1 MRGTDIEALGELA
14 GEALAAGGS
23 FVKEMHM
30 EIASRPFG
38 ALGASAEPVRAVH
51 DSVSEAVYG
60 GVRGALR
67 AASRRGAAVLAVRSA
82 DDGPALA
89 ATPAGSLALGA
100 INGLW
105 GHHLHDRGLSL
116 ALGMEIRRGGEEI
129 ELTPEGLTSGFPD
142 ATSRIAVFIHGLC
155 ETDES
160 WRHLPLGGDRERRR
174 TYGERLQ
181 DELSYTPVQIR
192 YNTGLRVSH
201 NGRELARVL
210 DELVCAWPTA
220 VREIVLVGHSMG
232 GLVGRSA
239 CHYAEEDGRRWA
251 AAVHHVFCLGTPH
264 LGAPLEKGVHLL
276 GWAAGRL
283 PETRALRSM
292 LDARSHGIK
301 DMRFGALVDEDW
313 HGHDPDEFLR
323 DRCRE
328 VPFLPDA
335 NYYFVSAKL
344 DDGRLGTLVGD
355 LFVRTPSASGRGD
368 GGGRQVPF
376 EVDNGA
382 ELSGLNHF
390 DLLNH
395 PAVYEQIRT
404 WIMRTPTRRP
414 LPPLPAI
421 ATG

>member
-1 MRGTDIEALGELA
+1 MRGTDIEALGDLA
-14 GEALAAGGS
+14 GDALAAGGS
-23 FVKEMHM
+23 FIKEMHM
-30 EIASRPFG
+30 EIAARPFG
-38 ALGASAEPVRAVH
+38 ALGTSAEPVRAVH
-51 DSVSEAVYG
+51 DAVSDVVYG

-67 AASRRGAAVLAVRSA
+67 AASRRGAAVLAMRA
-82 DDGPALA
+82 GDDGPALA

-100 INGLW
+100 LNGLW
-105 GHHLHDRGLSL
+105 GHHLRDRGHPL
-116 ALGMEIRRGGEEI
+116 ALGMEIRRGGGEI
-129 ELTPEGLTSGFPD
+129 ELTPEGLASGFPD

-155 ETDES
+155 ENDES
-160 WRHLPLGGDRERRR
+160 WRHPPLGGDRGRP

-181 DELSYTPVQIR
+181 DELSYTPVQVR
-192 YNTGLRVSH
+192 YNSGLHVSH

-210 DELVCAWPTA
+210 DALVNGWPTA
-220 VREIVLVGHSMG
+220 VQEVALVGHSMG
-232 GLVGRSA
+232 GLVARSA
-239 CHYAEEDGRRWA
+239 CHYAEEDGRRWV
-251 AAVHHVFCLGTPH
+251 AAVNHVFCLGTPH

-301 DMRFGALVDEDW
+301 DMRFGALVEEDW

-323 DRCRE
+323 DRCQE

-335 NYYFVSAKL
+335 NYYFISAKL
-344 DDGRLGTLVGD
+344 DDGPLGTLAGD
-355 LFVRTPSASGRGD
+355 LFVRTPSASGRGE
-368 GGGRQVPF
+368 GGGRVIPF

-395 PAVYEQIRT
+395 PAVYEQIRA
-404 WIMRTPTRRP
+404 WIMRTQAGS
-414 LPPLPAI
+414 PLPA
-421 ATG
+421 APALTG